1 MNRRPVRDKKEYENL
16 PPKTEKEMIEEMCDR
31 SRRIETKLTRLLTG
45 EGDQGVKIEHVMVFD
60 MAEDIWVLKFKT
72 RSVTLSQ
79 VVDIMEENGVRSME
93 AVDVYENG
101 NLLFRVE
108 NFDAHR

>member
-1 MNRRPVRDKKEYENL
+1 MIDSIKEIL
-16 PPKTEKEMIEEMCDR
+16 DR
-31 SRRIETKLTRLLTG
+31 ARRIETKLTRLLMG
-45 EGDQGVKIEHVMVFD
+45 EGDQGAKIEHVMVFD
-60 MAEDIWVLKFKT
+60 MAEDIWALKFKT

-79 VVDIMEENGVRSME
+79 VVDIMEEAGVRSME
-93 AVDVYENG
+93 VVDVYENG

>member
-1 MNRRPVRDKKEYENL
+1 MNGRPARDKKEYENL

-45 EGDQGVKIEHVMVFD
+45 EGDRGVKVGYTMCYNIG
-60 MAEDIWVLKFKT
+60 EDIWILVFNT
-72 RSVTLSQ
+72 RSVTLSR
-79 VVDIMEENGVRSME
+79 VVDIMEEAGVRSME
-93 AVDVYENG
+93 VVDVYENG

>member
-1 MNRRPVRDKKEYENL
+1 MIDSMKEIL
-16 PPKTEKEMIEEMCDR
+16 DR
-31 SRRIETKLTRLLTG
+31 ARRIETKLTRLLMG
-45 EGDQGVKIEHVMVFD
+45 EGDQGAKIEHVMNYD
-60 MAEDIWVLKFKT
+60 IGEDIWVLKFKT

-79 VVDIMEENGVRSME
+79 VVDIMEEAGVRSME
-93 AVDVYENG
+93 VVDVYENG